1 MTLATPKVTMI
12 TEMIGSPMSGRS
24 TPRSITRPSRMATA
38 RVSGQGHVE
47 RQLHGRM
54 VAHAT

>member
-1 MTLATPKVTMI
+1 MSLPHVMLRKPRITLATPKVTMI

-38 RVSGQGHVE
+38 KVT
-47 RQLHGRM
+47 GR
-54 VAHAT
+54 AT